1 MNRLLLLSRKATMA
15 DNVDRGPA
23 ENVRSQSDAV
33 PSDGS
38 LLRKY
43 RHGDQ
48 EAARLLYLRYA
59 GRLRALARA
68 KSSPELAGRVD
79 DDDIVQSVF
88 GSFFRGVIRGSYD
101 VPAGEELWSL
111 FLVITLNKIRA
122 KGAHHRAA
130 KRDVRLTT
138 GDQEIEQS
146 PDPLSSDGQ
155 AGLLLKMAVDEV
167 LEQLPEQIGEAV
179 RLRMQGYE
187 VAEIARITGRAKRSV
202 ERNLQRG
209 GEEIAK
215 RLGK

>member
-1 MNRLLLLSRKATMA
+1 MSRIATMA

-23 ENVRSQSDAV
+23 EDVRAQSDAV

-38 LLRKY
+38 LLRKV

-79 DDDIVQSVF
+79 VDDIVQSAF
-88 GSFFRGVIRGSYD
+88 GSFFRGVFHGSYD

-122 KGAHHRAA
+122 TGAHHRA
-130 KRDVRLTT
+130 
-138 GDQEIEQS
+138 
-146 PDPLSSDGQ
+146 
-155 AGLLLKMAVDEV
+155 
-167 LEQLPEQIGEAV
+167 
-179 RLRMQGYE
+179 
-187 VAEIARITGRAKRSV
+187 
-202 ERNLQRG
+202 
-209 GEEIAK
+209 
-215 RLGK
+215 